1 MKRFLIFSLLTALLG
16 GCVVVPERD
25 YDRGRGYYGDGHSY
39 RGDGYY
45 RGYDNRGYSG
55 YPYHDH
61 GG

>member
-25 YDRGRGYYGDGHSY
+25 YYRGQGYRGDGYYH
-39 RGDGYY
+39 RDGYY
-45 RGYDNRGYSG
+45 RGYDNRGYWG
-55 YPYHDH
+55 YPYRDH

>member
-25 YDRGRGYYGDGHSY
+25 YYRGQGYYS
-39 RGDGYY
+39 DGYY
-45 RGYDNRGYSG
+45 HRDGYYRGYSG
-55 YPYHDH
+55 YPYRDH